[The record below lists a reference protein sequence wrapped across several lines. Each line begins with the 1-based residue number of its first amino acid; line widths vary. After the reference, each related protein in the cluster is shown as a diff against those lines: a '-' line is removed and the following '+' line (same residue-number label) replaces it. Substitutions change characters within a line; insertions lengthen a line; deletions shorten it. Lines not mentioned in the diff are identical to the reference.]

1 MDDLLQPRNSPDPA
15 RELFVELVT
24 TQATRVAMNAPEFD
38 PRPAQRSA
46 DRGGIKRATNTDFTV
61 DRSGPSSPKISVSNA
76 SALSRHFVQST
87 LRTPS

>member
-1 MDDLLQPRNSPDPA
+1 MDDLLQPRDSPDPA

-38 PRPAQRSA
+38 PRPAQR
-46 DRGGIKRATNTDFTV
+46 RQRWCQRANTDFTV
-61 DRSGPSSPKISVSNA
+61 GRSGPSSHKISVSNA